1 MQTFPIVDTRSCE
14 TPRARGEA
22 YGFQARAQI
31 DRSLATYTMLFAS
44 CDISWAE
51 AGRRAT
57 AYREVIQW
65 LDPDLMSEIEGIAIG
80 AGLKTADILALNC
93 RTEILPASFF
103 NSETSKAAE

>member
-1 MQTFPIVDTRSCE
+1 MQTFPIVDTRSLA

-22 YGFQARAQI
+22 YGRQAREQI
-31 DRSLATYTMLFAS
+31 LRSLATYTMLFDS
-44 CDISWAE
+44 CEISWAE

-65 LDPDLMSEIEGIAIG
+65 LDPNLIEELDGIAIG

-93 RTEILPASFF
+93 RTEILP
-103 NSETSKAAE
+103 